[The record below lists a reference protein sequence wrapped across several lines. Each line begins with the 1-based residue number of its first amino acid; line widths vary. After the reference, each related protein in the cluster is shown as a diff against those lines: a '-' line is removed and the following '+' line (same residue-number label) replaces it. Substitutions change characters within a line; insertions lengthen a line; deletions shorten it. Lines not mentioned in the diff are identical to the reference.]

1 MMKFQMILYLLSSRA
16 LDLFRLM
23 FAFSFVGGFYFL
35 NQNSHKQEGLGR
47 SNLFIFS
54 LPEESDIDADIGV
67 RVLQRLTDDTSYS
80 IDKPAR
86 WKWCILVVV
95 VTLMCVASLCIFGQS
110 SLLQKSMKS
119 MDISNLQE
127 TQAGLMANPC

>member
-23 FAFSFVGGFYFL
+23 FAFSFVGGFFFL

-54 LPEESDIDADIGV
+54 LPEESDIDGDIGV
-67 RVLQRLTDDTSYS
+67 RVLRRLTDDTSDV

-86 WKWCILVVV
+86 WKWCMLVVVVV
-95 VTLMCVASLCIFGQS
+95 VTLASLCIFGQS